1 LASGSKVEFLRK
13 LEKRKLERLEKD
25 AELRKVVERVFD
37 HSTLLSLYDLLK
49 KGVLSEFYGVVSTGK
64 EANIFSALDS
74 SGQYL
79 AVKIYKIATADFKRK
94 FEYISADPRFHG
106 LRRDRRDVVY
116 AWVTREFK
124 NLQRAQEAGV
134 SAPRPV
140 AFSKNILVMEF
151 IGEDGVPYPRMVD
164 QPPEDPRTTFELV
177 LENMEK
183 LYQKGKL
190 VHSDLSEYN
199 ILLTPSPVFID
210 FSMAT
215 DVANPAAEGLLRRDV
230 EKILNYFQRFKF
242 ELPSSEELLNRLCG
256 SGSVAT

>member
-1 LASGSKVEFLRK
+1 VELLRK

-49 KGVLSEFYGVVSTGK
+49 RQVIVEFHGVVSAGK
-64 EANIFSALDS
+64 EANIFSALDP

-79 AVKIYKIATADFKRK
+79 AVKIYRIATADFKRK

-106 LRRDRRDVVY
+106 LRRDRRAVVY

-134 SAPRPV
+134 SAPKPV

-151 IGEDGVPYPRMVD
+151 VGEEGIPYPRMVD

-177 LENMEK
+177 VENMGK
-183 LYQKGKL
+183 LYRKGEL

-199 ILLTPSPVFID
+199 ILLTPAPVFID

-215 DVANPAAEGLLRRDV
+215 DIANPAAEGLLKRDV
-230 EKILNYFQRFKF
+230 EKILNYFSRFKID
-242 ELPSSEELLNRLCG
+242 LPSGERLLSKIRGHTDPC
-256 SGSVAT
+256 

>member
-1 LASGSKVEFLRK
+1 VELLRK
-13 LEKRKLERLEKD
+13 LEKRKLERLEND
-25 AELRKVVERVFD
+25 PELRKVAGQVFD
-37 HSTLLSLYDLLK
+37 RSTLLSLYDLLK
-49 KGVLSEFYGVVSTGK
+49 RGVVDKFHGVVSTGK
-64 EANIFSALDS
+64 EANVFCALDP

-79 AVKIYKIATADFKRK
+79 AVKIYRIATADFKRK

-106 LRRDRRDVVY
+106 LRRDRRAVVY

-140 AFSKNILVMEF
+140 AFSKNVLVMEF
-151 IGEDGVPYPRMVD
+151 IGEGGIPYPRMVD
-164 QPPEDPRTTFELV
+164 QPPEDPRNTFELV
-177 LENMEK
+177 VENMEK
-183 LYQKGKL
+183 LYRKGKL

-215 DVANPAAEGLLRRDV
+215 DVANPAAEGLLKRDV
-230 EKILNYFQRFKF
+230 EKILNYFERFKF
-242 ELPSSEELLNRLCG
+242 ELPSSGELLDRLRG
-256 SGSVAT
+256 